1 MAKRKPCPF
10 CGGAVR
16 LVQVNDAYEW
26 RYSEFQCDVCRMLFT
41 YKQNFAYSTAARVA
55 LNESFDDIWNR
66 RVGDTDGKE
75 RTE

>member
-16 LVQVNDAYEW
+16 LIQINDTYEW
-26 RYSEFQCDVCRMLFT
+26 RYSEVQCDVCGMLFT
-41 YKQNFAYSTAARVA
+41 YRQDFAYSFSARVA

-75 RTE
+75 RSE